1 MREVIFMMRKIEE
14 LLKDRG
20 LLESMGITCD
30 ISVNEIKKG
39 KVNHIFKLTDIN
51 KNLSYILKKSETKL
65 AGLNMPIVSGFN
77 ISVLRNHN
85 EANVLQYIANNIS
98 ETYVPRVVMTS
109 KEDAFFVMEF
119 LEDYEDVR
127 DVFLKM
133 KIPTNFAKS
142 LSNILADIYLKTLD
156 VTEETIGIEN
166 RCMLDV
172 IMMLLVK
179 VPYEVSMVKANKALV
194 DVDFFVESLEKKELI
209 PSVMELAYKLKS
221 CKQALLNG
229 DLHLGSIFYKES
241 NYRIYDY
248 EFAFKGPVGYE
259 IGKIIA
265 HMILAYYY
273 VCSLENGIIAEGIL
287 EQLVEFFD
295 EIIGKLEKND
305 AFSNSPIKEDTIRF
319 CGLELI
325 SRVTG
330 ILQLKYITEIKDT
343 TIKDKM
349 QKKIFKIGSEMIK
362 GKVKIATGK
371 ELADY
376 VSG

>member
-1 MREVIFMMRKIEE
+1 MMSKIEE